1 MFHLRHHSFDARQ
14 GTSQFSQVWLF
25 GKHIYIYIYYIVL
38 KHIAIWEAIC
48 LSWSFKIPTT

>member
-1 MFHLRHHSFDARQ
+1 MFHLRHHSFDALQ